1 MRQDA
6 RPYCETG
13 VDEEFGKDKSLLD
26 AIGDGP
32 YYGVIIAS
40 YCYGTTGGL
49 DINERFEV
57 LKEDGQ
63 TPIEGLYAVGTE
75 SIGVLFTEKNLEDEN
90 IQKLLY

>member
-1 MRQDA
+1 M
-6 RPYCETG
+6 
-13 VDEEFGKDKSLLD
+13 
-26 AIGDGP
+26 
-32 YYGVIIAS
+32 IIAS

-75 SIGVLFTEKNLEDEN
+75 SIGVLFTEKKAYVTYGGANNGWGWTSSFLCGEEVAG
-90 IQKLLY
+90 KLGFEK